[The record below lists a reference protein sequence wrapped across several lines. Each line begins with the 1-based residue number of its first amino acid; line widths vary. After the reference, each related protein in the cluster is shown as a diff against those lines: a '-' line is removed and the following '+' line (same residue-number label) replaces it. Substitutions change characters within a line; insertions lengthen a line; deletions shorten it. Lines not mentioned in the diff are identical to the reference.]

1 MVTLPSTF
9 RILQENTLLCIAYKI
24 QKFISHSSG
33 CWKSETSR
41 VEWGL
46 SSLSQTSH
54 CILTWWEFCGAPLW
68 GINPILRVP
77 ALWFKHLLKVLCV
90 NTIMFGDKDFNVWI
104 LRGQKH
110 QNMAVIFL
118 SLSQEKPL
126 PQSSFPEMV
135 TTIWSF
141 LCAILLSGVIILSS
155 RKCAYLSNT
164 VNMSGPWDCFK
175 R

>member
-1 MVTLPSTF
+1 MLEEWDQQSWVKALFFVADFS
-9 RILQENTLLCIAYKI
+9 LYAYMIK
-24 QKFISHSSG
+24 
-33 CWKSETSR
+33 WTE
-41 VEWGL
+41 
-46 SSLSQTSH
+46 
-54 CILTWWEFCGAPLW
+54 EFCGAPLW

-77 ALWFKHLLKVLCV
+77 ALWLKHLLKVLCV
-90 NTIMFGDKDFNVWI
+90 NTIMFGGKDFNVWI

-141 LCAILLSGVIILSS
+141 LCAILLSGIIILSS

-164 VNMSGPWDCFK
+164 VNMSRPWDCCN

>member
-1 MVTLPSTF
+1 MLEEWDQQSWVRALFFVTDF
-9 RILQENTLLCIAYKI
+9 
-24 QKFISHSSG
+24 
-33 CWKSETSR
+33 
-41 VEWGL
+41 
-46 SSLSQTSH
+46 SLYPYMIKWTE
-54 CILTWWEFCGAPLW
+54 EFCGAPLW

-110 QNMAVIFL
+110 QNMTVIFL